1 MRKLLVLFL
10 LFLAAALVILSFSEL
25 RTLMETLRHG
35 DLRYLLL
42 GVLLEGCFIVLEG
55 TVFWSIYRLLGLNDS
70 VGRLILVAAAAN
82 FISIVAPSVGIGWV
96 AIWLDHGRRNRQPA
110 AKITVAATLFLF
122 LDYAAFLVVLA
133 LGFIVLI
140 RRQNLRWGEVTAAAA
155 LLSIAIGLGTLLYL
169 GYRSS
174 EQLGK
179 WLMRLARLVN
189 ALLRP
194 FLHRPYLNE
203 ERALTFAREIKEGLH
218 ALSRPTRL
226 LIPFSLALLMKFILI
241 GILMSTFLAFSVPF
255 SAGTLIGGFA
265 IGYLFLIVSP
275 TPSGVGF
282 TEGAMALGLNSLR
295 VDWSQAVLLTLVY
308 RGLTFWLP
316 LGFGALVFR
325 KLHWE

>member
-10 LFLAAALVILSFSEL
+10 LFLAAALVILSSSEL
-25 RTLMETLRHG
+25 RTLMETLRRG

-55 TVFWSIYRLLGLNDS
+55 TVFWSLYRLLGLSDS

-140 RRQNLRWGEVTAAAA
+140 RRQNLQWGEVTAAAT
-155 LLSIAIGLGTLLYL
+155 LLSIAAGLGTLLYL

-179 WLMRLARLVN
+179 WLRRLACLVN

-194 FLHRPYLNE
+194 LLHRPYLNE

-265 IGYLFLIVSP
+265 IGYLFLVVSP

-282 TEGAMALGLNSLR
+282 MEGAMALGLNSLR